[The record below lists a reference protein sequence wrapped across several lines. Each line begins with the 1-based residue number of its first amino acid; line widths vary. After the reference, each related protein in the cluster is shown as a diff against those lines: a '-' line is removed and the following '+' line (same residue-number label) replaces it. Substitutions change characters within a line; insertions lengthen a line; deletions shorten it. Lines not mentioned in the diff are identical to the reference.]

1 MFNGA
6 AKTMLSAVLQLLR
19 SVVHETSK
27 DRRTSI
33 MELCAAAYP
42 DVQAWQV
49 EKTSIAAGGKGP
61 ESLYYQYLSLLL
73 HPIDGN
79 ELARR
84 DASLI
89 KVSRFWCVA
98 KRLLNSG
105 VIFVRNGVNYP
116 SQKCKRK
123 ESIGHST
130 TFLISCQL
138 RQRRPATT
146 WRTTGISAF
155 CWNKQ

>member
-1 MFNGA
+1 MVSCV

-19 SVVHETSK
+19 SVVHETAK
-27 DRRTSI
+27 DRRTYI
-33 MELCAAAYP
+33 MELCVAAYP

-49 EKTSIAAGGKGP
+49 EKASIAAGGKGP

-89 KVSRFWCVA
+89 KVSHVLMHA
-98 KRLLNSG
+98 KRFLKS
-105 VIFVRNGVNYP
+105 P
-116 SQKCKRK
+116 SL
-123 ESIGHST
+123 GMV
-130 TFLISCQL
+130 
-138 RQRRPATT
+138 
-146 WRTTGISAF
+146 
-155 CWNKQ
+155 